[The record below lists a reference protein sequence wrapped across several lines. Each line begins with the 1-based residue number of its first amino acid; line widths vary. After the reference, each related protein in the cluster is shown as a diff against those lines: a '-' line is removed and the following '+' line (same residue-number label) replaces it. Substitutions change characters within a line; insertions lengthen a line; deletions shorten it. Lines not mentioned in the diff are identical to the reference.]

1 MSWLTYILYIF
12 SFLTYIHFIYVVHFS
27 KIIEDVNY
35 GISRMIK
42 TISILYFSHS
52 NFYYIEIFKTSIHQ
66 YSVLFFINIFLY
78 NMYYTLFV
86 DSFLIIYLTIFI
98 LDTVISNRSLKSIIQ
113 IVILTILTIF
123 FPISQKSLL
132 TEICLLIIIFF
143 SFKIILKMS
152 LEEDNEDKNLILRI
166 PYGNNSN
173 TQIIIYQNFDK
184 ILSNLLIYYM
194 IVLFLFIINVK
205 IDINVFLL
213 FYVSKMLIFASIFK
227 SVQIIYYTVN
237 YNSLLKYLYEVGD
250 NDDE

>member
-35 GISRMIK
+35 SISRMIK

-52 NFYYIEIFKTSIHQ
+52 NFYYIEIFKTSIYQ
-66 YSVLFFINIFLY
+66 YSVIFFINIFLY

-132 TEICLLIIIFF
+132 IEICLLIIIFF
-143 SFKIILKMS
+143 SFKIILKIS
-152 LEEDNEDKNLILRI
+152 LEGDNEDKNVILRI

-205 IDINVFLL
+205 IDINIFLL